1 MDEEV
6 RENGNN
12 LMMHSWVGRSGP
24 TNPSNK
30 DDWWISDVLKPNSG
44 TQHIHKL
51 SDRVVKKKKDEIC
64 KNTHDTHTI
73 ASTNR
78 VPKDHL
84 PSRLQRS
91 RGRQRLWQGSNL
103 RLMWMNPCLNYPSPL
118 ISYINQLAGSH
129 PSLLQVC
136 PQMSGHWSV
145 LQLECTRSWQLYCTF
160 KN

>member
-1 MDEEV
+1 MKKGERMETISWCTVGLGGRGQPILQIKMIDEF
-6 RENGNN
+6 
-12 LMMHSWVGRSGP
+12 LMSWSPTLEHS
-24 TNPSNK
+24 TF
-30 DDWWISDVLKPNSG
+30 INSL
-44 TQHIHKL
+44 TEL
-51 SDRVVKKKKDEIC
+51 LKKKKMKFV